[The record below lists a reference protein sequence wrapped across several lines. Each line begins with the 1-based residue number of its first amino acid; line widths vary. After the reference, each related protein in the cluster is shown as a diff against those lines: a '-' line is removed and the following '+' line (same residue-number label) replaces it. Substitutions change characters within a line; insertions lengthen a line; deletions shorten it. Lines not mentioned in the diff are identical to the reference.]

1 MHGAPMREVYSAV
14 MLAPCWRCTSIFIR
28 SSFET
33 MWGIELEV
41 AFCALMREVYSVVKL
56 LPVPEMLWPVP
67 GVKHIHKEQMRSES
81 IIGMQCTPSLTHTF
95 MYSNLEIKDLPWL
108 FAWTVSVLGNIE
120 PL

>member
-1 MHGAPMREVYSAV
+1 
-14 MLAPCWRCTSIFIR
+14 
-28 SSFET
+28 

-41 AFCALMREVYSVVKL
+41 AFCALMRGVYSVVKL
-56 LPVPEMLWPVP
+56 LPETGMLWPVP

-81 IIGMQCTPSLTHTF
+81 IIGMQCTLSLTHTF